1 MSLFYDENKHL
12 YSGLPSGRLVFL
24 KVYIICERRRERLSI
39 PSSATDVPAEATLVA
54 PVTCVITANYLT
66 FLFEQFNQFGIG
78 ETGLSLLLEGK
89 RAFISGGTRGI
100 GAALCEIFAREGAD
114 IAFNYH
120 ASDELAAEMKAK
132 VEALGRQCLPFKVSV
147 TDRVGMKRVAR
158 EIHEEW
164 DSIDILVN
172 NAAVNKADNF
182 ATTTDRSWDWVV
194 DTNVG
199 SLFAVTKPF
208 YKQMIRQRKGTILNI
223 TSIGAIRALPTA
235 VHYATS
241 KAAMIG
247 FTKCLSREAANF
259 GITVNAIAAG
269 IFDTDLGNTLPER
282 LLAAHENWV
291 SLRRLGQ
298 PSELAEFAAFIVSDR
313 NSYMNGEIITVDG
326 GTIT

>member
-1 MSLFYDENKHL
+1 MIGE
-12 YSGLPSGRLVFL
+12 
-24 KVYIICERRRERLSI
+24 I
-39 PSSATDVPAEATLVA
+39 
-54 PVTCVITANYLT
+54 TCHFCAISLT
-66 FLFEQFNQFGIG
+66 FVFGYKLDPNIG
-78 ETGLSLLLEGK
+78 DTGLSLLLEGK

-114 IAFNYH
+114 ISFNYH
-120 ASDELAAEMKAK
+120 SSDDLAAETKAK
-132 VEALGRQCLPFKVSV
+132 VEAHGRECLPFKVSV
-147 TDRVGMKRVAR
+147 TDRYGMKHIAR
-158 EIHEEW
+158 EIHDQW
-164 DSIDILVN
+164 DAVDILVN

-194 DTNVG
+194 DTNVN
-199 SLFAVTKPF
+199 SLFAVTKTF
-208 YKQMIRQRKGTILNI
+208 YKQMIRKRKGTILNI
-223 TSIGAIRALPTA
+223 TSIGAIRALPTS

-269 IFDTDLGNTLPER
+269 IFDTDLGNTLPGK
-282 LLAAHENWV
+282 LLEAHENWV

-313 NSYMNGEIITVDG
+313 NSYMNGEIMTVDG